1 MAKQIVYAENS
12 RQAILRGVN
21 QLADAVKVTLGPK
34 GRNVVLEKKFGG
46 PNITKDGVTVAKEI
60 ELKDPLENMGAQ
72 MVREVASKTSDIA
85 GDGTTTA
92 TILAQAIFREGVKAV
107 AAGANPMALKRG
119 IDKAVEVAVAEVKA
133 MSKPVSGDMIA
144 QVGTISANSDHTI
157 GDTIAEAMKKVGKD
171 GVITVEE
178 SKTMATELHTVDG
191 MQFDRGYLSPYFVT
205 DADRMECVLEDP
217 YILIH
222 EKKISNMKDLLPLLE
237 QIARAGRPLLIIAEA
252 MKKVGKDGIITVEES
267 KTMATELQTVE
278 GMQFDRGYLSPYF
291 VTDADRMEVVLE
303 DPYILIHEKK
313 ISNKNDLLPLLEQ
326 IARAG
331 RPLLIIAE
339 EVDGEALATLVVN
352 KLRGT
357 LNACA
362 VMAPGFGDHRRAM
375 LEDIAILTG
384 GKAIFEETGIKL
396 EGVRLED
403 LGMAKRVTVDKDNTT
418 IVDSAGSSKAI
429 EGRIK
434 QLRTQIDETTSD
446 YDREKLQ
453 ERLAK
458 LAGGVAVIKVGA
470 ATETEMKEKKAHVE
484 DALYAVRA
492 AVEEGI
498 VPGGGVAL
506 MRAAIALKDLKLPG
520 DEQLGVDIIRRACE
534 EPIRQIA
541 QNSGEEGVIVM
552 GKIRENSNPDFGY
565 NAQTDKYEDLV
576 ESGIIDAAKV
586 TRSALQNA
594 ASIAGLMLTTEAMLC
609 EIPEKDAGP
618 GRGGLEGMDY

>member
-1 MAKQIVYAENS
+1 MAAKQIVYSENS

-46 PNITKDGVTVAKEI
+46 PTITKDGVTVAKEV

-72 MVREVASKTSDIA
+72 MVREVASKTSDVA

-92 TILAQAIFREGVKAV
+92 TVLAQCIFREGVKSV
-107 AAGANPMALKRG
+107 AAGANPMELKRG
-119 IDKAVEVAVAEVKA
+119 IERAVEAVVAEVKKY
-133 MSKPVSGDMIA
+133 SIETKTNETIA
-144 QVGTISANSDHTI
+144 QVGTISANGDATI
-157 GDTIAEAMKKVGKD
+157 GNTIAEAMKKVGKD

-178 SKTMATELHTVDG
+178 SKTMVTELETVEG
-191 MQFDRGYLSPYFVT
+191 MQFDRGYLSPYFVS
-205 DADRMECVLEDP
+205 DPERMECVLEDP

-222 EKKISNMKDLLPLLE
+222 EKKISNMKDLLPVLE
-237 QIARAGRPLLIIAEA
+237 QIARSGKPLL
-252 MKKVGKDGIITVEES
+252 V
-267 KTMATELQTVE
+267 
-278 GMQFDRGYLSPYF
+278 
-291 VTDADRMEVVLE
+291 
-303 DPYILIHEKK
+303 
-313 ISNKNDLLPLLEQ
+313 
-326 IARAG
+326 
-331 RPLLIIAE
+331 IAE
-339 EVDGEALATLVVN
+339 EVEGEALATLVVN

-362 VMAPGFGDHRRAM
+362 VKAPGFGDRRKAM

-396 EGVRLED
+396 EGVKLED
-403 LGMAKRVTVDKDNTT
+403 LGKAKRVTVDKDNTT
-418 IVDSAGSSKAI
+418 IIDGGGKAKDI

-434 QLRTQIDETTSD
+434 QLRAQVEDTTSE

-470 ATETEMKEKKAHVE
+470 ATETEMKEKKARVE
-484 DALYAVRA
+484 DALHATRA

-506 MRAAIALKDLKLPG
+506 LRAASVLDSLKSG
-520 DEQLGVDIIRRACE
+520 ENDEKIGINIVRRACE
-534 EPIRQIA
+534 EPVRQIVG
-541 QNSGEEGVIVM
+541 NGGWEGAIVIE
-552 GKIRENSNPDFGY
+552 KIRASKDANYGF
-565 NAQTDKYEDLV
+565 NAATGGYEDLV
-576 ESGIIDAAKV
+576 KAGVIDPTKV

-594 ASIAGLMLTTEAMLC
+594 ASISALMLTTEAMIC
-609 EIPEKDAGP
+609 EIPEKKQAAPAG
-618 GRGGLEGMDY
+618 GDHHGGGGMDF